1 MSDRTRHSIIA
12 GQWYPGTARE
22 LRRTVERFLA
32 NAEAVTLDG
41 TIVGLISPHAGY
53 AYSGQTAA
61 HAYRQ
66 IQGTRFDVVVVISPL
81 HRLPLGRFAITSA
94 DAYET
99 PLGLVELDGQL
110 VEALGQEIQVKRV
123 AYDGEHSL
131 EIQLPFLQV
140 ALGEFAVLPVMVGDS
155 SFEAGTELGSA
166 LARVLKGSNALIVA
180 STDMHHIDD
189 YAQVVRRDQAVVDA
203 IASFD
208 MRRIQEALSPW
219 DCSVCG
225 RIPVFAML
233 TAAQAMGADRIRVLH
248 HTNSGD
254 VTGIRTAGQYTVGYM
269 AAVVYKSSQ

>member
-1 MSDRTRHSIIA
+1 MSDRVRHSIIA

-22 LRRTVERFLA
+22 LRRAVERYFA
-32 NAEAVTLDG
+32 DVEAESLDG
-41 TIVGLISPHAGY
+41 EILGLISPHAGY

-66 IQGTRFDVVVVISPL
+66 VQAASFDVVVVISPL
-81 HRLPLGRFAITSA
+81 HRLPLGRFAVTSA

-99 PLGLVELDGQL
+99 PLGLVKLDQQR
-110 VEALGQEIQVKRV
+110 VDALGREVQISRV
-123 AYDGEHSL
+123 TFDGEHSL

-140 ALGEFAVLPVMVGDS
+140 ALGEFTVLPVMVGDS
-155 SFEAGTELGSA
+155 SFEAATELGAA
-166 LARVLKGSNALIVA
+166 LVKVLKGSRALIVA
-180 STDMHHIDD
+180 SSDMHHIDD
-189 YAQVVRRDQAVVDA
+189 YAQVVRRDQVVIDA

-208 MRRIQEALSPW
+208 IPRIREALSPR

-225 RIPVFAML
+225 RIPIFAML
-233 TAAQAMGADRIRVLH
+233 TATQAMGADRIQVLH

>member
-1 MSDRTRHSIIA
+1 MSDRVRHSIIA

-22 LRRTVERFLA
+22 LRRTVERYFA
-32 NAEAVTLDG
+32 DVEAISLDG
-41 TIVGLISPHAGY
+41 EILGLISPHAGY

-66 IQGTRFDVVVVISPL
+66 VQAASFDVVVVISPL
-81 HRLPLGRFAITSA
+81 HRLPLGRFAVTSA

-99 PLGLVELDGQL
+99 PLGLVQLDQQR
-110 VEALGQEIQVKRV
+110 VDALGREIKINRV
-123 AYDGEHSL
+123 TFDGEHSL

-140 ALGEFAVLPVMVGDS
+140 ALGEFSVLPVMVGDS
-155 SFEAGTELGSA
+155 SFEAATELGAA
-166 LARVLKGSNALIVA
+166 LVKVLKGSRALIVA
-180 STDMHHIDD
+180 SSDMHHIDD
-189 YAQVVRRDQAVVDA
+189 YAQVVGRDQVVVDA

-208 MRRIQEALSPW
+208 MTRIREALSPW

-225 RIPVFAML
+225 RIPIFAML
-233 TAAQAMGADRIRVLH
+233 TATQAMGANRIQVLH